1 MTSML
6 IDSHCHLNCLKL
18 EQLGYNLDELISRT
32 MESGISHMLCISIT
46 LEEFPQVLKIAHTYP
61 NIFAS
66 VGVHPNEPD
75 CIEPSVNELVMLA
88 SDPDI
93 IAIGETGLDYFR
105 SNGDLEWQRQRFRT
119 HIRAALEANKPLI
132 IHTRDAELDTISILK
147 EEGAAAVGGVMHC
160 FTGSIELAK
169 AALELGFYISFSGI
183 ITFKNTEELQ
193 EVARQVPDERF
204 LVETDSP
211 YLTPVPLRGRP
222 NQPANT
228 RYVAEKLAEI
238 RQIPVALIA
247 EQSTRNFIKLF
258 NCKL

>member
-1 MTSML
+1 
-6 IDSHCHLNCLKL
+6 
-18 EQLGYNLDELISRT
+18 
-32 MESGISHMLCISIT
+32 
-46 LEEFPQVLKIAHTYP
+46 
-61 NIFAS
+61 
-66 VGVHPNEPD
+66 
-75 CIEPSVNELVMLA
+75 MLA

-183 ITFKNTEELQ
+183 ITFKNTKELQ

-222 NQPANT
+222 NQPEHT
-228 RYVAEKLAEI
+228 RYVAEKLAENS
-238 RQIPVALIA
+238 QIPVALIA
-247 EQSTRNFIKLF
+247 
-258 NCKL
+258 